1 MSPVLR
7 QNCAPVVH
15 RNGHSNHVACN
26 SIVPSGRFCS
36 ECGARFVCCG
46 LCLTGSLSAPIVP
59 PDASLRLD
67 AGRPSVCRCI
77 RFRISLSSNET
88 GNGLTLPFRLSIPC
102 PRLQRARLF
111 LVALPIFLLLRA
123 PSSRCGPLTPDVVSL
138 WMPWTETLLRAI
150 SSPWTLSLAPSLL
163 LYCLRIQYPSSA
175 HHER

>member
-1 MSPVLR
+1 MR

-102 PRLQRARLF
+102 PRLQRASYSEWRSRSF
-111 LVALPIFLLLRA
+111 CFSEPLPA
-123 PSSRCGPLTPDVVSL
+123 
-138 WMPWTETLLRAI
+138 AAA
-150 SSPWTLSLAPSLL
+150 LSLRTSF
-163 LYCLRIQYPSSA
+163 LYGCHGQRRSYGQFPVRGLSV
-175 HHER
+175 